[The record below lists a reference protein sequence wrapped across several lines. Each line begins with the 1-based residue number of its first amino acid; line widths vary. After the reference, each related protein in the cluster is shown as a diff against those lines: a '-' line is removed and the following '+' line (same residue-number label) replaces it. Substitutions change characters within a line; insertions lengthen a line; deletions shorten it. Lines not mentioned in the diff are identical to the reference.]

1 LLSREVL
8 HRAIASAQFMNM
20 FIFVSAAP
28 PVKRHETLDNLRP
41 MS

>member
-8 HRAIASAQFMNM
+8 HRAIAPALFMNM
-20 FIFVSAAP
+20 FMFVSAAP
-28 PVKRHETLDNLRP
+28 PVKRHEPLDIRGP

>member
-8 HRAIASAQFMNM
+8 HRANAPAQFMNM
-20 FIFVSAAP
+20 FMFVSAAP